1 MHTSTKISLGPPSS
15 CRRLLCIVSTSDVL
29 VAAASCT
36 ARTCDRVLRGPCN
49 GNCNSYPPCL
59 CMIEPPRNLHEHDRS
74 AAHMRS
80 FRTAQASHAH
90 LLSDTTCLLNT
101 VRCPEVKKKKKKK
114 KEYAAVNSAC
124 PEATHSE
131 WKDAYS
137 YSGEPRS
144 FQLRYTGGSSTTG
157 LCTGARSI

>member
-1 MHTSTKISLGPPSS
+1 
-15 CRRLLCIVSTSDVL
+15 
-29 VAAASCT
+29 
-36 ARTCDRVLRGPCN
+36 
-49 GNCNSYPPCL
+49 
-59 CMIEPPRNLHEHDRS
+59 
-74 AAHMRS
+74 MRS

-101 VRCPEVKKKKKKK
+101 VRCPEVKKKKKKKK

-144 FQLRYTGGSSTTG
+144 FQLRIQGEAPRQAFAPVRGVFDVNRMLVRESDREKLVWSG
-157 LCTGARSI
+157 WK